1 MKRSG
6 GFRRKV
12 IAKYRKLQ
20 ETSENKIIQK
30 KCDIGNKTSGS
41 VHVFSNCQNT
51 VTETD
56 RSQESNSCSFS
67 SVLTET
73 FLEEASNEDQE
84 NWCETHTEDENY
96 EFRENIRQWAVK
108 CNIPQAHLHDLFSI
122 VNKRLPFVLPKDPRT
137 LLKTNALE
145 ICISSICSG
154 HYWHNGLK
162 IQLKN
167 ILEEIIEVPT
177 QISLNINIDGLPIY
191 NSSRHQLWPILCNIF
206 ELSNISP
213 IVIGIYE
220 GQSKPSDLS
229 AYLGPTVSELK
240 ELENGLDVTTKQGK
254 SCKVDVK
261 VRAFLCDSPA
271 RALIKGVANF
281 NAKDGCLKCT
291 IQGEYSHDTHTVTF
305 PGTNHPKRTDNDFRL
320 KKYGNH
326 HKVEVDFCTA
336 EPQNKMVSNSLNPTD
351 DIRHEHSD
359 HA

>member
-1 MKRSG
+1 MDLKKWTEMKRSG
-6 GFRRKV
+6 GFRRKI

-30 KCDIGNKTSGS
+30 N
-41 VHVFSNCQNT
+41 
-51 VTETD
+51 
-56 RSQESNSCSFS
+56 QESNSCSFS
-67 SVLTET
+67 SDLTET

-177 QISLNINIDGLPIY
+177 QISLNINIDGLPIME
-191 NSSRHQLWPILCNIF
+191 Q
-206 ELSNISP
+206 
-213 IVIGIYE
+213 
-220 GQSKPSDLS
+220 
-229 AYLGPTVSELK
+229 
-240 ELENGLDVTTKQGK
+240 
-254 SCKVDVK
+254 
-261 VRAFLCDSPA
+261 
-271 RALIKGVANF
+271 
-281 NAKDGCLKCT
+281 
-291 IQGEYSHDTHTVTF
+291 
-305 PGTNHPKRTDNDFRL
+305 
-320 KKYGNH
+320 
-326 HKVEVDFCTA
+326 
-336 EPQNKMVSNSLNPTD
+336 
-351 DIRHEHSD
+351 
-359 HA
+359 